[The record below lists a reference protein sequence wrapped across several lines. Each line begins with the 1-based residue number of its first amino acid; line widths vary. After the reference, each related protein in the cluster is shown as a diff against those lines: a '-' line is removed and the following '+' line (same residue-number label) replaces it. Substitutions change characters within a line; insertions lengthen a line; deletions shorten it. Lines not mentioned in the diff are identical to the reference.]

1 MNNAALLAHIET
13 ALRSITHPHFYE
25 DERGFQGELLVALAK
40 SIPKDLLP
48 GHAVIQQ
55 EYQKRLGRH
64 GLKQRPDIVIHE
76 PFEFGEY
83 KSRKEGNYMV
93 IALKR
98 NATRKL
104 AEDDFAGL
112 VAMCDILHYPAAT
125 FINIASGETH
135 ADAIPDS
142 AKGRITC
149 FAVASP
155 GADGQVTL
163 TRAPA

>member
-1 MNNAALLAHIET
+1 MDNAALLAHLET

-25 DERGFQGELLVALAK
+25 DERGFQGELLVALRK
-40 SIPKDLLP
+40 SIPEHLLP
-48 GHAVIQQ
+48 EHAVIQQ

-64 GLKQRPDIVIHE
+64 GLNQRPDIVIHE

-83 KSRKEGNYMV
+83 ESRREGNYMV

-98 NATRKL
+98 NATTKR
-104 AEDDFAGL
+104 AEADLKGL
-112 VAMCDILHYPAAT
+112 VAMCDILDYPAAA
-125 FINIASGETH
+125 FINIASSETY
-135 ADAIPDS
+135 ADSIPDS

-149 FAVASP
+149 FAVAP
-155 GADGQVTL
+155 GADGQVSL